1 MAAVNTAQFD
11 PQPWN
16 MTLPERLKRA
26 RLAAGVTA
34 DEMAQVLECTDRTIR
49 NYESG
54 ATPIKPREIRD
65 WSMRC
70 GGARVHRWVTTGE
83 VPTPDNGPDLG
94 STHSGCNEITP
105 LRPRRPRESDTYG
118 APARRAS

>member
-1 MAAVNTAQFD
+1 
-11 PQPWN
+11 

-34 DEMAQVLECTDRTIR
+34 AEMALVLECTDRTIR

-65 WSMRC
+65 WAMRC
-70 GGARVHRWVTTGE
+70 GGSRVHSWVTTGN
-83 VPTPDNGPDLG
+83 VPAEPTDYEPDEGGHVLRCIREPWG
-94 STHSGCNEITP
+94 QQPTVP
-105 LRPRRPRESDTYG
+105 LRK
-118 APARRAS
+118 AS